1 MNLTR
6 HNYEEYFLLY
16 VDGEL
21 ADSDR
26 LAVEA
31 FLQEHPD
38 LGEEMDDLRRTVL
51 SPADD
56 VFTIDKT
63 LFYRPLADEAGAR
76 VIPMKRWRLSV
87 AAAVAIALLGTSAL
101 WIVRHQNQANIA
113 TGAQSING
121 ATAIAPAGSGA
132 TPTASGRADSTIAKT
147 PNGPAPAI
155 AASGAAASA
164 TRAPRTTAFPS
175 TAHPASTARTA
186 PGTHPGSL
194 PTHDADPLAIN
205 NPSRVSPVPH
215 DPVNAPQDFQPGD
228 GPAIALQGTPAHKP
242 LIIPVDSLHA
252 LAINQN
258 HRSTVTTTA
267 SPTYHTLEDGNE
279 DASNDRILFVPA
291 DQVVNGEVKGFF
303 RRAGRLIKRS
313 ASLNNDVVRPESD
326 R

>member
-21 ADSDR
+21 ADTDR

-63 LFYRPLADEAGAR
+63 LLYRPLADEAGAR
-76 VIPMKRWRLSV
+76 VIPMTRWRLSV
-87 AAAVAIALLGTSAL
+87 AAAVAIALLGAGAL
-101 WIVRHQNQANIA
+101 WIVRHQNQA
-113 TGAQSING
+113 GAPG
-121 ATAIAPAGSGA
+121 ATAIAPAGSGVTPA
-132 TPTASGRADSTIAKT
+132 THPDSAIATAPT
-147 PNGPAPAI
+147 GPAPAI
-155 AASGAAASA
+155 AASGATASTTGATAATGA
-164 TRAPRTTAFPS
+164 TASTTGARRTAAHPTTTTPRTA
-175 TAHPASTARTA
+175 A
-186 PGTHPGSL
+186 PGSL
-194 PTHDADPLAIN
+194 PSHDADPIAIN
-205 NPSRVSPVPH
+205 DPLRANPIPH
-215 DPVNAPQDFQPGD
+215 DPAGVPQDLHPGD
-228 GPAIALQGTPAHKP
+228 GTAIAQPGTPVHKP
-242 LIIPVDSLHA
+242 LAIPIDTLHA

-258 HRSTVTTTA
+258 HHSTVTTTA

-279 DASNDRILFVPA
+279 DVSNDRILFVPA

-313 ASLNNDVVRPESD
+313 ASLNDVVRPESD

>member
-21 ADSDR
+21 AGDDR

-38 LGEEMDDLRRTVL
+38 LGEQMDDLRQTVL

-63 LFYRPLADEAGAR
+63 LLYRPQEEEAGAR
-76 VIPMKRWRLSV
+76 IISINRRRLSAA
-87 AAAVAIALLGTSAL
+87 AAAVAIALLATSAL
-101 WIVRHQNQANIA
+101 WIVRRQNHSGPA
-113 TGAQSING
+113 TAGAQN
-121 ATAIAPAGSGA
+121 ATAIATPPDDGAVSGA
-132 TPTASGRADSTIAKT
+132 TTRHTTAAGNPSTDTAQA
-147 PNGPAPAI
+147 APAI
-155 AASGAAASA
+155 AAGS
-164 TRAPRTTAFPS
+164 RP
-175 TAHPASTARTA
+175 TA
-186 PGTHPGSL
+186 PTVPGARATAPAPSPVTHLEKAPWQNA
-194 PTHDADPLAIN
+194 PHDALVTNNPSGTNPVPQTPVSIPQDMHTDGAIAITGGTPRPTPLAIN
-205 NPSRVSPVPH
+205 
-215 DPVNAPQDFQPGD
+215 D
-228 GPAIALQGTPAHKP
+228 
-242 LIIPVDSLHA
+242 DSTQA
-252 LAINQN
+252 LAINN
-258 HRSTVTTTA
+258 RPAVTRTS
-267 SPTYHTLEDGNE
+267 SPTYHTLEDGNQE
-279 DASNDRILFVPA
+279 ASNDRILFVPA

>member
-63 LFYRPLADEAGAR
+63 LLYRPLTDEAAAR

-101 WIVRHQNQANIA
+101 WIVRHQNQSTAPSIAAGPQSANGANGA
-113 TGAQSING
+113 TAATA
-121 ATAIAPAGSGA
+121 ATAIAPTAAGA
-132 TPTASGRADSTIAKT
+132 TTITHADSAIAKA

-155 AASGAAASA
+155 AASRATGTAAATASTTGKTGPA
-164 TRAPRTTAFPS
+164 TTAP
-175 TAHPASTARTA
+175 RTA
-186 PGTHPGSL
+186 PGGL
-194 PTHDADPLAIN
+194 PTHDADPIAIN
-205 NPSRVSPVPH
+205 NPSGVTAPVG
-215 DPVNAPQDFQPGD
+215 VPQDLRPKEST
-228 GPAIALQGTPAHKP
+228 ALQGTPVHKP
-242 LIIPVDSLHA
+242 LTIPIDTLHT
-252 LAINQN
+252 LAINEN
-258 HRSTVTTTA
+258 HHSTVTTIA
-267 SPTYHTLEDGNE
+267 SPTYHTLEDGNA